1 MASVHGKENSPYWWA
16 RYRDAQNKPQSKSTG
31 IPRVP
36 TDPHLVESNK
46 KAALA
51 VAQDWEHK
59 AKNGIPIENP
69 STTPAPLI
77 EGIPTFRVFSDTW
90 IRGLGGDNDYR
101 AKMNGYTR
109 NIGRFLGPKTDWP
122 LCHLQRSHFS
132 GLAPFLSEM
141 GYSPTTVTLH
151 LKTLRAMCLVAERKG
166 FILASP
172 ILPADYLDNPAPI
185 RPKALAIPQIEHL
198 LDSTAVID
206 WRTMILLGFYGGM
219 DLVESGNLSW
229 VNMNFLQKTINWAD
243 SLQKGEPAPMTL
255 PMHPVLEAHLAAV
268 RRASDSEFV
277 TPKLHGMTDCGL
289 REQFR
294 VLVERSGLKTSLYE
308 SRLKKRYLDIQF
320 SSLKLAFAHHMGYEG
335 LFRLARFLRGI
346 SAEELQDKIS
356 KLPNL
361 KLKLLPL
368 LNHS

>member
-69 STTPAPLI
+69 ATTSAPLI

-109 NIGRFLGPKTDWP
+109 NIGRFLGPKADWP

-151 LKTLRAMCLVAERKG
+151 LKALRAMCLVAERKG

-185 RPKALAIPQIEHL
+185 RPIRKPFMGQHEF
-198 LDSTAVID
+198 STENDQVGRLFTK
-206 WRTMILLGFYGGM
+206 WRAGA
-219 DLVESGNLSW
+219 N
-229 VNMNFLQKTINWAD
+229 NFAD
-243 SLQKGEPAPMTL
+243 
-255 PMHPVLEAHLAAV
+255 
-268 RRASDSEFV
+268 ASRPRGPFGRSQE
-277 TPKLHGMTDCGL
+277 GL
-289 REQFR
+289 RLGIRHAQASR
-294 VLVERSGLKTSLYE
+294 HDGL
-308 SRLKKRYLDIQF
+308 R
-320 SSLKLAFAHHMGYEG
+320 FA
-335 LFRLARFLRGI
+335 RTIPRPR
-346 SAEELQDKIS
+346 
-356 KLPNL
+356 
-361 KLKLLPL
+361 
-368 LNHS
+368 